1 MMPVMVISDV
11 GPLLAPGTG
20 LMDAWFP
27 VKQHGL
33 LVLCCTVIQALPLL
47 AGATVPNQGTKP
59 GEHERRQ
66 ILGQRGHF
74 WAGPFSHMTNEATW
88 GYIRREPPAH
98 GG

>member
-1 MMPVMVISDV
+1 MPVMVILDV
-11 GPLLAPGTG
+11 GLLLAPGKG
-20 LMDAWFP
+20 LMD
-27 VKQHGL
+27 VKQRGL
-33 LVLCCTVIQALPLL
+33 LVLCCTVIRAPPLL

-59 GEHERRQ
+59 GERERRQ

-74 WAGPFSHMTNEATW
+74 WAGLFCHMTDEATW